1 MAIDWGSGYHATWR
15 VYEVNES
22 TWADGA
28 ILANVSD
35 MSIKRESDGDAPLIE
50 SGSVTID
57 LPIGD
62 GFRERYLRIVMIA
75 EQDGGSERV
84 DVSTMRF
91 MSASD
96 VSDKGFAATELTG
109 MSVLYPASVKKLM
122 VGEYAPSGADGAA
135 YAANML
141 SDVLRAPVVQD
152 GSFIISDHV
161 VFDVGSSVLEAVW
174 LLLNA
179 GNFVLSIDGD
189 GTVHVKP
196 MPTEPSLI
204 LDSAKTRLL
213 MPSIGRDLDLSGV
226 PNKYTAID
234 GDQMA
239 EAVND
244 DPLSDTSTV
253 TRGYTHD
260 GDCPDTNPTR
270 VDGETLA
277 AYCARRL
284 EEEST
289 VEDSRSYDREWWPGV
304 YPFSVVRGTVASVG
318 IEGDYRVTRQSLKC
332 GTGLV
337 VSEEATRE
345 VKTWQRS

>member
-1 MAIDWGSGYHATWR
+1 MAIDWSKGYHATWR
-15 VYEVNES
+15 VYEVNED

-28 ILANVSD
+28 MLGNVMD

-50 SGSVTID
+50 SGSITID
-57 LPIGD
+57 LPIGED
-62 GFRERYLRIVMIA
+62 FRERYLRIVMVA
-75 EQDGGSERV
+75 EQDGSVGRV

-91 MSASD
+91 MSAKDTSNR
-96 VSDKGFAATELTG
+96 GFAATELTG

-122 VGEYAPSGADGAA
+122 VGEYAPSGTDGAA
-135 YAANML
+135 YAASML
-141 SDVLRAPVVQD
+141 SDVLKSPVVQD
-152 GSFIISDHV
+152 GSFTVSDHV
-161 VFDVGSSVLEAVW
+161 VFDVGASVLDAAW
-174 LLLNA
+174 LLLKA
-179 GNFVLSIDGD
+179 GNFVMSIDGD

-196 MPTEPSLI
+196 MPTDPSLV
-204 LDSAKTRLL
+204 LDFASTRLL
-213 MPSIGRDLDLSGV
+213 MPSIGRTLDLSGV
-226 PNKYTAID
+226 PNRYTAID

-253 TRGYTHD
+253 TRGYVHD
-260 GDCPDTNPTR
+260 GDCPDTRPTR

-289 VEDSRSYDREWWPGV
+289 VEDNRSYDREWWPDV
-304 YPFSVVRGTVASVG
+304 HPFSIVRGTVASVG
-318 IEGDYRVTRQSLKC
+318 IEGDFRVSRQSLRC